1 MFSFSMDHAL
11 IKISKT
17 VKQIAYKSK
26 SLPRNFQF
34 NAPMNTYELCKNVQ
48 TEDSSALPL
57 SI

>member
-1 MFSFSMDHAL
+1 MDHAL

-17 VKQIAYKSK
+17 VKQLAYKSK